1 MESTSHW
8 LKEAQYGHLQQ
19 VFAEAVKLN
28 RQITQFLKFS
38 TYPDYGNLSGLD
50 GIDRTDGEQ
59 LLLLDELRR
68 ITDRLADVQEYISY
82 LTRPIVETSRLRKG
96 ICGKYQTVKGRVY
109 DCSCSIG
116 ALVTDEYHDVPYWT
130 RTVVEHNGED
140 YYLVGYKG
148 LSMNGLT
155 VRVRSAG

>member
-1 MESTSHW
+1 M
-8 LKEAQYGHLQQ
+8 ADLQE

-38 TYPDYGNLSGLD
+38 TYMDYDDLSGLD

-59 LLLLDELRR
+59 LFLWEELRL
-68 ITDRLADVQEYISY
+68 ITDKLADTQERIAY
-82 LTRPIVETSRLRKG
+82 LTRPIAETSRLRKG
-96 ICGKYQTVKGRVY
+96 TGGKYRTAQGHFY
-109 DCSCSIG
+109 DCGSSIE

-148 LSMNGLT
+148 LSMNSLT
-155 VRVRSAG
+155 VRIRAQ

>member
-1 MESTSHW
+1 M
-8 LKEAQYGHLQQ
+8 ANLQQ
-19 VFAEAVKLN
+19 VFTEAVKLN

-38 TYPDYGNLSGLD
+38 TYTDYDDMSGLD

-59 LLLLDELRR
+59 LLLWEELRL
-68 ITDRLADVQEYISY
+68 ITDKLADAQERIAY

-96 ICGKYQTVKGRVY
+96 IGGKYQTAKGRVY
-109 DCSCSIG
+109 DCSCSIE

-140 YYLVGYKG
+140 YYLVGYKD
-148 LSMNGLT
+148 LSMKGLT
-155 VRVRSAG
+155 VRVRA

>member
-1 MESTSHW
+1 MAD
-8 LKEAQYGHLQQ
+8 LQKVFVEA
-19 VFAEAVKLN
+19 AKLN
-28 RQITQFLKFS
+28 RQIAQFLKFS
-38 TYPDYGNLSGLD
+38 TYTDYDDLSGLD

-59 LLLLDELRR
+59 LLLWEELRL
-68 ITDRLADVQEYISY
+68 ITDKLADAQERIAY

-96 ICGKYQTVKGRVY
+96 IGGKYQTVKGRVY
-109 DCSCSIG
+109 DCSCSIE
-116 ALVTDEYHDVPYWT
+116 ALVSDEYHDVPYWT

-155 VRVRSAG
+155 VRVRAQ

>member
-1 MESTSHW
+1 M
-8 LKEAQYGHLQQ
+8 ANLQE
-19 VFAEAVKLN
+19 VFTEAVKLN

-38 TYPDYGNLSGLD
+38 TYKEYDDLSGLD
-50 GIDRTDGEQ
+50 IDFTDGEQ
-59 LLLLDELRR
+59 LLLWEELRL
-68 ITDRLADVQEYISY
+68 ITDKLADAQERIAY
-82 LTRPIVETSRLRKG
+82 LTRPIVETCRLRKG
-96 ICGKYQTVKGRVY
+96 TSGKYRTAQGVFYNCG
-109 DCSCSIG
+109 SSIE

-155 VRVRSAG
+155 VRIRA

>member
-1 MESTSHW
+1 MAN
-8 LKEAQYGHLQQ
+8 LQEA
-19 VFAEAVKLN
+19 FAEAVRLN

-38 TYPDYGNLSGLD
+38 THTNYDDLSGLD

-59 LLLLDELRR
+59 LLLWEELRL
-68 ITDRLADVQEYISY
+68 ITDKLADAQERIAY
-82 LTRPIVETSRLRKG
+82 LTRPIVETCRLRKG
-96 ICGKYQTVKGRVY
+96 IGGKYQTAKGRVY
-109 DCSCSIG
+109 DCSCSIE

-148 LSMNGLT
+148 LSMSGLT
-155 VRVRSAG
+155 VRIRA